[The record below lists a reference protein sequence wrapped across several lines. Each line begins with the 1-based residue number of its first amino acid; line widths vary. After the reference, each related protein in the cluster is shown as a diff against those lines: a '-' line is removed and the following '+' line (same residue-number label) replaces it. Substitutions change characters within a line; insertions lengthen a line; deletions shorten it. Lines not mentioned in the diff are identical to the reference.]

1 MDDVVYLSPVPGR
14 YFRTDGL
21 MTSDIPAGTK
31 PLMPTA
37 AELADFVDGY
47 TGDQILSGEA
57 NWGDL
62 GLAAADLAGIGSE
75 VRTAVGL
82 ATEVATMASGYGAIV
97 VMGLKLL
104 SWMTK
109 EGASQGGGADP
120 ILGVLQRIDA
130 RLRRIETEQV
140 AEFKLDRRTTLD
152 LLQGR
157 SRTAMW
163 KAQDYMARGRPQDA
177 FSLNTM
183 AIADFE
189 SQAAAETLVQ
199 DIDSSFWLR
208 PANSLYLATDPSS
221 PSYSN
226 WMAWMPEDRAPAVD
240 GLTWDYRWALPSV
253 LHVITARVAVLTAL
267 SDSSFRSG
275 TAGGNE
281 ILRYVGFIERV
292 RKRITSGLRAL
303 TYVRPEMLA
312 LYPST
317 GRVPVA
323 AGDIY
328 TGRGLATMLFTPHWT
343 KEWFQPH
350 LPWPVPSYQ
359 IVASP
364 RNAEELVTNV
374 KVVGSFWWSVMYA
387 TTGIPELERY
397 EGELRKLVKPGWTS
411 EYVAQLTNPL
421 RVTSEG
427 AAAAN
432 TAKGLVGLTLS
443 GDDAADAR
451 RAARVHAVLRDNYE
465 ARELAHRFVDELLQQ
480 APAERTTNVLDGI
493 DDAQVTEDLTELLA
507 PPPWPNPAPEPPV
520 AED

>member
-1 MDDVVYLSPVPGR
+1 MDDVVYLSPIPGR

-37 AELADFVDGY
+37 NELADFIDGY

-109 EGASQGGGADP
+109 EGASQSGGADP

-208 PANSLYLATDPSS
+208 PASPLYLATDPSS

-240 GLTWDYRWALPSV
+240 GLTWDYRWALPAV

-328 TGRGLATMLFTPHWT
+328 TGRGLATMVFTPHWT
-343 KEWFQPH
+343 KDWFQPH

-364 RNAEELVTNV
+364 RTA
-374 KVVGSFWWSVMYA
+374 
-387 TTGIPELERY
+387 
-397 EGELRKLVKPGWTS
+397 
-411 EYVAQLTNPL
+411 
-421 RVTSEG
+421 EG
-427 AAAAN
+427 AAAAT
-432 TAKGLVGLTLS
+432 TARGLVGLTLS

-465 ARELAHRFVDELLQQ
+465 ARELANRFVDELLQQ
-480 APAERTTNVLDGI
+480 SSTEPTTNVLDGV
-493 DDAQVTEDLTELLA
+493 DDAHVAEDLTELLA
-507 PPPWPNPAPEPPV
+507 PPPWPNPAPEPTV